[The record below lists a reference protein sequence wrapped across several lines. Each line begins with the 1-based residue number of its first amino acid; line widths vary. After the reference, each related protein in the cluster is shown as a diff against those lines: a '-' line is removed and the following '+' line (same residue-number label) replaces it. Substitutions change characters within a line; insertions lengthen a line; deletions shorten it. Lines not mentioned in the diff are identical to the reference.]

1 MMMKDDDHTD
11 DDDDDDHISLSNSER
26 EAAGRRDPPPS
37 PQAPRSPGQA
47 ATETS
52 GGGLSIRASFAADVQ
67 VLRGLISEAISG
79 QFISL

>member
-1 MMMKDDDHTD
+1 MTMEDDDHTD

-26 EAAGRRDPPPS
+26 EAAGRRDPPP

>member
-26 EAAGRRDPPPS
+26 EAAGRRDPP